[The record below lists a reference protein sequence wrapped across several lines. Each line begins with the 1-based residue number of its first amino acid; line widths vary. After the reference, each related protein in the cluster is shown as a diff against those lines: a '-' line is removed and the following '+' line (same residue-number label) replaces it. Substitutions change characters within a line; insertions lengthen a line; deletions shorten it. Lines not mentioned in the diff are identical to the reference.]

1 MTTSAAS
8 SVVIDGIVYT
18 QVDVRDE
25 WLDYNG
31 HVNVAYYLIAFEHGL
46 EDLKCAYG
54 LDEQYRAREKRST
67 VALENHLT
75 YQNEA
80 MQGDSLRIESRVLA
94 TDGKRM
100 HFCQAMYRDSTLLA
114 TQEVISLSFDL
125 AARRSSPFAPTLLAN
140 IQRMLEQSANLPKP
154 SWIGRT
160 ISLNSKRP
168 TA

>member
-1 MTTSAAS
+1 MSVSSAKVING
-8 SVVIDGIVYT
+8 VVCT
-18 QVDVRDE
+18 EVDVRDE

-54 LDEQYRAREKRST
+54 LDEQYRTREKRST

-80 MQGDSLRIESRVLA
+80 MQGDRLRIESRILE

-125 AARRSSPFAPTLLAN
+125 AARRSSPFAPALLAN
-140 IQRMLEQSANLPKP
+140 IQRMLDESGKLPKP
-154 SWIGRT
+154 SWIGRN

>member
-1 MTTSAAS
+1 MNPPPT
-8 SVVIDGIVYT
+8 VINGIVHSRMT
-18 QVDVRDE
+18 VRDE

-31 HVNVAYYLIAFEHGL
+31 HMNVACYLVAFEQGI

-54 LDEQYRAREKRST
+54 LDAHYRTTALRST

-80 MQGDSLRIESRVLA
+80 MQGDELRIESRIFG

-100 HFCQAMYRDSTLLA
+100 HFCQAMYRAETLLA
-114 TQEVISLSFDL
+114 TQEVLSLSFDL
-125 AARRSSPFAPTLLAN
+125 AARRSTPFAPELLAN
-140 IQRMLEQSANLPKP
+140 IKQMIALADATPRPR
-154 SWIGRT
+154 WIGRS
-160 ISLNSKRP
+160 ISLDSRKP